1 MIRVQ
6 QGENR
11 QPAGELKAGEVAV
24 KVHAAKPHT
33 SKAGK
38 ESIHIALRTKDGQ
51 FIDEYVKPE
60 EYWVGLLCGC
70 FGVQWGGGAEFN
82 EQVLEGLYGRVMT
95 KVEPG
100 VGTYPARLRVARWL
114 KPGESAPAQPAAVTA
129 TRAATTATTA
139 ATASRTQRAVKA
151 PPAPDEIPF

>member
-82 EQVLEGLYGRVMT
+82 EQVLEGLYGRVLT

-114 KPGESAPAQPAAVTA
+114 MPGESAPAQPAAVA
-129 TRAATTATTA
+129 PTRAATTATTA
-139 ATASRTQRAVKA
+139 ATASRAQRAVKA
-151 PPAPDEIPF
+151 PPAPDDIPF